1 MTRRRPN
8 EIPSDSREAEVAAV
22 LLDVLLHGL
31 HDGFADMPDAP
42 PEAPVE
48 VATAPLLVV
57 DDVDGHLAAALPAA
71 VRWSRVARGDQSAA
85 AWPPAGP
92 HPGATLR
99 LPKAKAAL
107 DLAVHAIASTL
118 PPGAPLWLYGANDE
132 GIRSVAGRLAG
143 LFDDV
148 VSISA
153 RRRCRVWQA
162 RRTAAPAQAPLS
174 AWRQET
180 RLLLPGAAGGLEDV
194 AWVEYPGVFAAG
206 RLDAATAVLLE
217 VIAPVAPGASV
228 LDFGCGAGAI
238 AAVIRRRAP
247 HARLHLLDADAVAL
261 QAARENVPGATVHLG
276 DGWAAAPGLV
286 VDRIIS
292 NPPIHRGKREDYS
305 ALAAL
310 IDEAPRHLASGG
322 SLEIVV
328 QRRLP
333 VRPRLEAAFGRVESA
348 FEDPRWQVW
357 RAS

>member
-22 LLDVLLHGL
+22 LLDALL
-31 HDGFADMPDAP
+31 DGPADMPPD
-42 PEAPVE
+42 APVE

-107 DLAVHAIASTL
+107 DLALHAIASTL
-118 PPGAPLWLYGANDE
+118 SPGAPLWLYGANDE

-162 RRTAAPAQAPLS
+162 RRTAAPARAPLS

-180 RLLLPGAAGGLEDV
+180 RLLLPGAVGAPVEDV

-206 RLDAATAVLLE
+206 RLDAATAVLLD
-217 VIAPVAPGASV
+217 VIAPVAPSASV

-238 AAVIRRRAP
+238 GAVIRRRAP
-247 HARLHLLDADAVAL
+247 AARLHLLDADAVAL
-261 QAARENVPGATVHLG
+261 EAARENVPGAVLHLG
-276 DGWAAAPGLV
+276 DGWAAAPGLL

-322 SLEIVV
+322 SLELVV